1 MQIST
6 GTLKGKLL
14 CYPKKNIRPTTG
26 LIRTAIFNII
36 GNRILH
42 ATVADFFC
50 GAGGF
55 GIEALSRGAELV
67 YFFEKSNQVIKFL
80 KNNLKGLKSVK
91 VIRGDVLRKI
101 NTLKNIKFDIILA
114 DPPYLKNLINS
125 FIERVII
132 RQIITRDGIIIL
144 QHHKKEE
151 INIPAEYYLDKQK
164 KYGDTL
170 LSIIRRKV

>member
-1 MQIST
+1 MA
-6 GTLKGKLL
+6 GTLKGKILK
-14 CYPKKNIRPTTG
+14 YPKSGIRPSSE
-26 LIRTAIFNII
+26 LIRAAIFNII
-36 GNRILH
+36 GDQTVNSN
-42 ATVADFFC
+42 VADFFC
-50 GAGGF
+50 GAGGL
-55 GIEALSRGAELV
+55 GIEALSRGAEIV

-80 KNNLKGLKSVK
+80 KNNLKGLKGVK

-101 NTLKNIKFDIILA
+101 NTLKNIKFDIIIA
-114 DPPYLKNLINS
+114 DPPYLKSLINS
-125 FIERVII
+125 FIERVIS

-170 LSIIRRKV
+170 LSIIRRKE